1 MGFHLSFH
9 DGGSEQQ
16 GSKYDGDSEHIIYI
30 IGNSRA
36 SLNDDDD
43 SRGAWGQVNMMIA
56 VISRGASK
64 DDDDNDDDSEEH
76 GGK

>member
-1 MGFHLSFH
+1 M
-9 DGGSEQQ
+9 
-16 GSKYDGDSEHIIYI
+16 YI
-30 IGNSRA
+30 IVSSRA

-43 SRGAWGQVNMMIA
+43 SRGAWGQENMKMT
-56 VISRGASK
+56 VISMGQIRMMTVRSMGASK

>member
-1 MGFHLSFH
+1 M
-9 DGGSEQQ
+9 
-16 GSKYDGDSEHIIYI
+16 YI
-30 IGNSRA
+30 IVRSRA

-43 SRGAWGQVNMMIA
+43 SRGAWGQENMKMT

-64 DDDDNDDDSEEH
+64 DDDHNDDDSEEH

>member
-1 MGFHLSFH
+1 MMVEVS
-9 DGGSEQQ
+9 SEEINVMTIV
-16 GSKYDGDSEHIIYI
+16 S
-30 IGNSRA
+30 SRA

-43 SRGAWGQVNMMIA
+43 SRGAWGQVNLMMT
-56 VISRGASK
+56 VISMGASK